1 MAESEILVG
10 SLIFGSIPL
19 GLLAS
24 SSFPPSPSSISRN
37 GKVLDER
44 SEKDE
49 RDGKKIKATEHYENF
64 QIEISPQQ
72 NGFTMRS
79 RVDVER

>member
-24 SSFPPSPSSISRN
+24 SSLPPPSSIRRN